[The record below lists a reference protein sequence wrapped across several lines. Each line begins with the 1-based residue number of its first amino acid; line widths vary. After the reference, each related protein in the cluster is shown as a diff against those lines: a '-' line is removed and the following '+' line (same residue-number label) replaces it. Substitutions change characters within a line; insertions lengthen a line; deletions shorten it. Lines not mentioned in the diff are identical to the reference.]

1 MGTVHSYDTKNYGK
15 LYRVAYKRPDGTQ
28 TNKRG
33 FKRKRDAEN
42 YLTSVES
49 AKLHGA
55 YIAPGD
61 SLVKIS
67 TLGANW
73 ILAHKGNVK
82 PSTFHSDESAWRVHV
97 EPKWGQRSVGTIR
110 HTEVQTWVSNLAK
123 EKSPTTVNRV
133 HGVLASILDG
143 AVQDKRIAK
152 NPARDIK
159 LPTKRKAKK
168 IYLTHLQVDRLSK
181 ASKYPDFIL
190 FIAYSGLRW
199 GEATGLRVGDVD
211 RTRRRAQIEEN
222 AVNVNGRIQIGTPK
236 SNERRSIVYPAFL
249 NDAIKRACEN
259 KRPEDLLWPS
269 IEGKHLRSGNMDSGW
284 FIGAVKRVR
293 AADEAAAAVAEKN
306 GEEAPPIM
314 PRVTPHDLRH
324 TAASLAISAGAN
336 VKALQRMLGHA
347 SAAMTLDRYADL
359 FEDDLDSVAEALDRH
374 RTLSL
379 MTTP

>member
-49 AKLHGA
+49 AKLSGN

-61 SLVKIS
+61 ALAKIA

-73 ILAHKGNVK
+73 ILAHKSNVK
-82 PSTFHSDESAWRVHV
+82 PSTFHSDESAWRIHV
-97 EPKWGQRSVGTIR
+97 EPKWGQRAVGTIR

-123 EKSPTTVNRV
+123 VKSPTTVNRV
-133 HGVLASILDG
+133 HGVLAVILEG

-168 IYLTHLQVDRLSK
+168 IYLTHLQVDRLAK
-181 ASKYPDFIL
+181 ASKYPDFV
-190 FIAYSGLRW
+190 FFVAYTGLRW
-199 GEATGLRVGDVD
+199 GEASGLHVGDID
-211 RTRRRAQIEEN
+211 RKRRRAEVEEN
-222 AVNVNGRIQIGTPK
+222 AVNVNGHIHLGTPK
-236 SNERRSIVYPAFL
+236 SNEQRSIAYPAFL
-249 NDAIKRACEN
+249 DDAIKRACEN
-259 KRPEDLLWPS
+259 KRSEDLLWPS
-269 IEGKHLRSGNMDSGW
+269 KEGKHLRSGNTVSGW
-284 FIGAVKRVR
+284 FIGAVHRVM
-293 AADEAAAAVAEKN
+293 AADETAAVEAEAK

-314 PRVTPHDLRH
+314 PRVTPHDMRH

-359 FEDDLDSVAEALDRH
+359 FEDDLDSVAEALDH
-374 RTLSL
+374 QRTLGL

>member
-1 MGTVHSYDTKNYGK
+1 
-15 LYRVAYKRPDGTQ
+15 
-28 TNKRG
+28 
-33 FKRKRDAEN
+33 
-42 YLTSVES
+42 
-49 AKLHGA
+49 
-55 YIAPGD
+55 
-61 SLVKIS
+61 
-67 TLGANW
+67 
-73 ILAHKGNVK
+73 
-82 PSTFHSDESAWRVHV
+82 
-97 EPKWGQRSVGTIR
+97 GQRSVGTIR